1 MSTQLELAKH
11 ALFDKDGLRAADI
24 KLYPG
29 TNRDATSEQMA
40 EQVKIALDKLSSGD
54 FDLVDPLEED

>member
-29 TNRDATSEQMA
+29 TDRDATSEQMA
-40 EQVKIALDKLSSGD
+40 AQVNRALLQLTDGQYE
-54 FDLVDPLEED
+54 LVNPLDED